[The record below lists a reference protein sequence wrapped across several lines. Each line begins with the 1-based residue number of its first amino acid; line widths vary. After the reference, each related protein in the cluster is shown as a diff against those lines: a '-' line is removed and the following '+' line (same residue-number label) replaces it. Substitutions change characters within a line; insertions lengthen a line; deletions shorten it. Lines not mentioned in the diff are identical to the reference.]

1 MRCAEILLGE
11 RMHAFGVTLR
21 SEQDIGPD
29 RLVEF
34 LHALTNAI
42 GMTAVGDH
50 ALWTYPLHG
59 KGGNGRTIVLPITDS
74 FLALDTWPDHRGAYL
89 FICSCKPFDQFI
101 VDRTAR
107 GFDMSVEHGEG
118 RQFYAELNLK

>member
-1 MRCAEILLGE
+1 MGFPDLVLGE

-21 SEQDIGPD
+21 MEQDIGAP

-34 LHALTNAI
+34 LQALTDAI

-59 KGGNGRTIVLPITDS
+59 KGGNGRTAVMPITDS

-89 FICSCKPFDQFI
+89 FICSCRPFDQFI
-101 VDRTAR
+101 VDRTASL
-107 GFDMSVEHGEG
+107 FEMAVERGEG
-118 RQFYAELNLK
+118 RQFYSELNLK